1 MNRPTSRWSS
11 QTKRRFPYGW
21 GYIAGALLIFCG
33 FSTPIFRLADPFLPP
48 PDIGDFWM
56 YGAWLIVA
64 PLAGIGMLFRKAFG
78 WYLYFAIIALPAIFF
93 LLSAILFISNVGII
107 GEGAMAGGD
116 VFGELLPSILLLT
129 FLIHQMLYWG
139 NRSTRQNASESL
151 TT

>member
-1 MNRPTSRWSS
+1 
-11 QTKRRFPYGW
+11 
-21 GYIAGALLIFCG
+21 
-33 FSTPIFRLADPFLPP
+33 
-48 PDIGDFWM
+48 M

-78 WYLYFAIIALPAIFF
+78 WYLYFAIIALPANFF

-107 GEGAMAGGD
+107 GEGAMAGGN

-139 NRSTRQNASESL
+139 NRSTRQNASERL
-151 TT
+151 TI

>member
-1 MNRPTSRWSS
+1 MTKSTGRWDSH
-11 QTKRRFPYGW
+11 TKRRFPYGW

-78 WYLYFAIIALPAIFF
+78 WYLYFVFIAVPAIVF
-93 LLSAILFISNVGII
+93 LLSAILFISDVGIF
-107 GEGAMAGGD
+107 GENAMAGGD

-129 FLIHQMLYWG
+129 LLVHQMLYWG

-151 TT
+151 TI